1 MSRPCRCR
9 APLWGGWLLL
19 GMRITL
25 PQTTVHRLSSSHP
38 SSSTADSLRPEDGQ
52 PGRRRFLLT
61 DHHRISK
68 EHAMSPLIMIDL
80 VRAIDADRQ
89 REGRRILRRFR
100 RSA

>member
-1 MSRPCRCR
+1 MPRT
-9 APLWGGWLLL
+9 A
-19 GMRITL
+19 
-25 PQTTVHRLSSSHP
+25 VHGLSAGHP
-38 SSSTADSLRPEDGQ
+38 SSCAADSLRPEDGQ